1 MNKKFA
7 ALALAFCLALALGA
21 PVIAA
26 ELSAEEET
34 SAASMPEVIDPNSP
48 RIVVNDQV
56 LNLEVPARLIYE
68 QTYVPYMSIVK
79 ALYPDATAQWNGE
92 RTVVT
97 ATGLTLEIPVKQP
110 YFIANGRYLYLPQ
123 GNTILDNHT
132 LLPVRTL
139 CAALGANVA
148 WDPVGFSVV
157 ITAGENGPI
166 ASASEAYGYED
177 LYWLS
182 HIINAESG
190 NQPLE
195 GKIAVGNVV
204 LNRVASDR
212 FPDTVKSVVFDR
224 KDAVQF
230 EPVANGT
237 IYDEP
242 TAQSVL
248 AARLALNG
256 TSVVGGCLYFFNPAW
271 SQGLWVR
278 QNCVYYGTIGCHAFY
293 Q

>member
-132 LLPVRTL
+132 LLPVRTR

-204 LNRVASDR
+204 LNRVASSI
-212 FPDTVKSVVFDR
+212 FPNSIYDVIFQKH
-224 KDAVQF
+224 QF
-230 EPVANGT
+230 TPTANGS
-237 IYDEP
+237 IRLEP
-242 TAQSVL
+242 NAESIIAAKLCLDGANTVGNALFFLNPRTAPNSWASRNRPYL
-248 AARLALNG
+248 
-256 TSVVGGCLYFFNPAW
+256 T
-271 SQGLWVR
+271 
-278 QNCVYYGTIGCHAFY
+278 TIGAHAFY
-293 Q
+293 G

>member
-204 LNRVASDR
+204 LNRVASSI
-212 FPDTVKSVVFDR
+212 FPNSIYDVIFQKH
-224 KDAVQF
+224 QF
-230 EPVANGT
+230 TPTANGS
-237 IYDEP
+237 IRLEP
-242 TAQSVL
+242 NAESIITAKLCLDGANTVGN
-248 AARLALNG
+248 AL
-256 TSVVGGCLYFFNPAW
+256 FFLNPRTAPNSW
-271 SQGLWVR
+271 ASRNRPYLT
-278 QNCVYYGTIGCHAFY
+278 TIGAHAFY
-293 Q
+293 G

>member
-26 ELSAEEET
+26 ELSAEEEP

-48 RIVVNDQV
+48 QIVDNDQV

-204 LNRVASDR
+204 LNRVASSI
-212 FPDTVKSVVFDR
+212 FPNSIYDVIFQKH
-224 KDAVQF
+224 QF
-230 EPVANGT
+230 TPTANGS
-237 IYDEP
+237 IRLEP
-242 TAQSVL
+242 NAESIIAAKLCLDGANTVGNALFFLNPRTAPNSWASRNRPYL
-248 AARLALNG
+248 
-256 TSVVGGCLYFFNPAW
+256 T
-271 SQGLWVR
+271 
-278 QNCVYYGTIGCHAFY
+278 TIGAHAFY
-293 Q
+293 G

>member
-204 LNRVASDR
+204 LNRVASSIFPNSIDR
-212 FPDTVKSVVFDR
+212 KSVV
-224 KDAVQF
+224 
-230 EPVANGT
+230 
-237 IYDEP
+237 
-242 TAQSVL
+242 
-248 AARLALNG
+248 
-256 TSVVGGCLYFFNPAW
+256 
-271 SQGLWVR
+271 
-278 QNCVYYGTIGCHAFY
+278 
-293 Q
+293 

>member
-166 ASASEAYGYED
+166 APASEAYGYED

-204 LNRVASDR
+204 LNRVASSI
-212 FPDTVKSVVFDR
+212 FPNSIYDVIFQKH
-224 KDAVQF
+224 QF
-230 EPVANGT
+230 TPTANGS
-237 IYDEP
+237 IRLEP
-242 TAQSVL
+242 NAESIIAAKLCLDGANTVGNALFFLNPRTAPNSWASRNRPYL
-248 AARLALNG
+248 
-256 TSVVGGCLYFFNPAW
+256 T
-271 SQGLWVR
+271 
-278 QNCVYYGTIGCHAFY
+278 TIGAHAFY
-293 Q
+293 G

>member
-166 ASASEAYGYED
+166 PSASEAYGYED

-204 LNRVASDR
+204 LNRVASSI
-212 FPDTVKSVVFDR
+212 FPNSIYDVIFQKH
-224 KDAVQF
+224 QF
-230 EPVANGT
+230 TPTANGS
-237 IYDEP
+237 IRLEP
-242 TAQSVL
+242 NAESIIAAKLCLDGANTVGNALFFLNPRTAPNSWASRNRPYL
-248 AARLALNG
+248 
-256 TSVVGGCLYFFNPAW
+256 T
-271 SQGLWVR
+271 
-278 QNCVYYGTIGCHAFY
+278 TIGAHAFY
-293 Q
+293 G